1 MFDTRFFRVY
11 IIPGA
16 VFQSVMIG
24 GGYGTGREI
33 IEYFT
38 AYGFIGGL
46 LGLLVAFLAIGTIL
60 ALTFEL
66 ARRFGVREYRS
77 FFKVLLGRWWFL
89 FEILIILQFLLVL
102 AVLASAS
109 GNILRD
115 SFDLPYSVGLVL
127 MLVVIGVLTYYGRE
141 AIAKVLTFWSF
152 VLYAVFIAF
161 FIAVLATDWDT
172 GGGAGGAA
180 ILGGWWLSGLQYAL
194 YNVAALPLLLYV
206 ARDFETRAETFRS
219 GMIGGAIAIIPAVI
233 LHVSMYML
241 YPDVLEQP
249 IPVYWMMAQMAMPV
263 LLLCY
268 SIMLFG
274 TFIETGAGMLQGIND
289 RIDAWLVEKR
299 HRGLTRPA
307 HAALAIVAIIVS
319 ALLGFWGITSLIA
332 QGYGTMAWGFLFV
345 YVLPLFTVGVWR
357 IFRGGEPAPAMAGS
371 CAGRHGPLE
380 MDGRRGGDHRADAA
394 AGDRDQ

>member
-1 MFDTRFFRVY
+1 MWGLFNTRFFRVY

-33 IEYFT
+33 VEYFT
-38 AYGFIGGL
+38 VYGFIGGL
-46 LGLLVAFLAIGTIL
+46 LGLLVSFLAIGTIL

-77 FFKVLLGRWWFL
+77 FFKLLLGRWWFL

-115 SFDLPYSVGLVL
+115 SFDLPYSVGLVI
-127 MLVVIGVLTYYGRE
+127 MLVVIGALTFYGRD

-161 FIAVLATDWDT
+161 FISVLAADWNTDS
-172 GGGAGGAA
+172 GAGGAA
-180 ILGGWWLSGLQYAL
+180 ILDGWWISGLQYSL
-194 YNVAALPLLLYV
+194 YNVAATPLLLYV
-206 ARDFETRAETFRS
+206 AQDFETRAETFRS

-233 LHVSMYML
+233 LHVSMFML

-249 IPVYWMMAQMAMPV
+249 IPVYWMMAQMAMPI
-263 LLLCY
+263 LLVCY

-299 HRGLTRPA
+299 NRGLTRPA
-307 HAALAIVAIIVS
+307 HAALAVFAIVVS
-319 ALLGFWGITSLIA
+319 ALLGFWGITNLIA
-332 QGYGTMAWGFLFV
+332 QGYGTMAWGFLAV
-345 YVLPLFTVGVWR
+345 YVVPLFTVGVWR
-357 IFRGGEPAPAMAGS
+357 IFGRQAEPAPA
-371 CAGRHGPLE
+371 PPV
-380 MDGRRGGDHRADAA
+380 
-394 AGDRDQ
+394 

>member
-1 MFDTRFFRVY
+1 MRGLFNTRFFRVY
-11 IIPGA
+11 IVPGA

-46 LGLLVAFLAIGTIL
+46 LGLLVSFLAIGTIL

-66 ARRFGVREYRS
+66 ARKFGLREYRS
-77 FFKVLLGRWWFL
+77 FFKVLLGRGWFL

-141 AIAKVLTFWSF
+141 TIAKVLTFWSF
-152 VLYAVFIAF
+152 ILYAVFISF
-161 FIAVLATDWDT
+161 FIAVLATDWNTDAI
-172 GGGAGGAA
+172 AGGID
-180 ILGGWWLSGLQYAL
+180 ILDGWWLSGLQYAL

-206 ARDFETRAETFRS
+206 AQDFETRAETFRS
-219 GMIGGAIAIIPAVI
+219 GMIGGLIAIIPAVI
-233 LHVSMYML
+233 LHVSMFML

-249 IPVYWMMAQMAMPV
+249 IPVYWMMTQMAMPV

-289 RIDAWLVEKR
+289 RIDAWLMEKR
-299 HRGLTRPA
+299 NRGLTRPA
-307 HAALAIVAIIVS
+307 HAALAVAAIVVS
-319 ALLGFWGITSLIA
+319 ALLGFWGITNLIA

-345 YVLPLFTVGVWR
+345 YVLPLFTIGAWR
-357 IFRGGEPAPAMAGS
+357 IFRRGGERAPAI
-371 CAGRHGPLE
+371 P
-380 MDGRRGGDHRADAA
+380 D
-394 AGDRDQ
+394 